1 MVCLT
6 VKVGKCSSSTRS
18 NEANQQPCTRLY
30 TSSAQQLTFLAVQD
44 LSSVLLLHLLGAQ
57 ALVDDLPLDLLITL
71 TVVGDGLQ
79 KGRRTTSRSGEDET
93 HLTRS
98 QETGKV
104 GEKVT
109 GFGGHGVDAE
119 DLEDLEDGHDELLD
133 DGVGEGS
140 DVDLCRGRGKS
151 Y

>member
-1 MVCLT
+1 MV
-6 VKVGKCSSSTRS
+6 
-18 NEANQQPCTRLY
+18 
-30 TSSAQQLTFLAVQD
+30 SARQLTFLAVQY

-57 ALVDDLPLDLLITL
+57 TLVDDLSLDLLVTL

-93 HLTRS
+93 HLTGS

-104 GEKVT
+104 GEQVT

-119 DLEDLEDGHDELLD
+119 
-133 DGVGEGS
+133 
-140 DVDLCRGRGKS
+140 
-151 Y
+151 